1 MKTSIFCLLATFL
14 SLSSIAQTTITGTI
28 SNTFEEK
35 LHNSHI
41 SIKGTDIGTVSE
53 NGSFSI
59 LATKK
64 DTLVVSH
71 LGYRVREIPVA
82 TTNLDITLDVDSLDE
97 VFIQMPYSTRCGSTV
112 YCITRGCGGNLIEV
126 SPVAS
131 VEPKMLKTN
140 QTALYPNPSANGFF
154 NIKFPKQYK
163 NVELKVITI
172 TGQVI
177 LQQTMPVNS
186 LDIAIDLSP
195 FATGMYLIQVEAD
208 GERLPTMRAL
218 KG

>member
-14 SLSSIAQTTITGTI
+14 SLSSIAQTTITGTVQ
-28 SNTFEEK
+28 NDFGEQLNDT
-35 LHNSHI
+35 HI

-53 NGSFSI
+53 NGSFNI

-82 TTNLDITLDVDSLDE
+82 TTNIDIILDVDSLDE
-97 VFIQMPYSTRCGSTV
+97 VLIEAYTTQIKETTTICYLSRCG
-112 YCITRGCGGNLIEV
+112 IEV
-126 SPVAS
+126 TGQIIETKQLGV
-131 VEPKMLKTN
+131 N

-163 NVELKVITI
+163 NMDLKVITI